1 MKETNE
7 LEIDKITK
15 YDPNDREA
23 EGNARAIIR
32 RMLKDTEAQA
42 ERAIALAD
50 AIDHA
55 TDDTDELS
63 HLFSWANETLSALTA
78 REIPM
83 EIYAGVRQDRNI
95 EVECYNIHAEEDG
108 NLPVPTYESLER
120 AEKDAKSLAGAVLD
134 PFDDTEY
141 DVKNIVDSLRA
152 MGHWTKYLCKRAEK
166 HAIQANHRKGLQSYP

>member
-1 MKETNE
+1 MKEADE
-7 LEIDKITK
+7 LKVDKITK
-15 YDPNDREA
+15 YDPADREA
-23 EGNARAIIR
+23 EANARAIISR
-32 RMLKDTEAQA
+32 ILKDTEAQA
-42 ERAIALAD
+42 ERAMALAD

-63 HLFSWANETLSALTA
+63 HLFRWSGETLAALTA

-83 EIYAGVRQDRNI
+83 EIYAGVRQNQAV

-108 NLPVPTYESLER
+108 DLPVPDYRSLEP
-120 AEKDAKSLAGAVLD
+120 AERDAKDLAEAVLD
-134 PFDDTEY
+134 PFDNTEY

-152 MGHWTKYLCKRAEK
+152 MGQWTKYLCKRAEK